1 MSVELALGTF
11 PAWVPHVPLDIAG
24 ACELHARGFDSA
36 AAPCCLSRSMEGL
49 A

>member
-11 PAWVPHVPLDIAG
+11 PAPVPHALPGIAY
-24 ACELHARGFDSA
+24 ARELHARGFDSA